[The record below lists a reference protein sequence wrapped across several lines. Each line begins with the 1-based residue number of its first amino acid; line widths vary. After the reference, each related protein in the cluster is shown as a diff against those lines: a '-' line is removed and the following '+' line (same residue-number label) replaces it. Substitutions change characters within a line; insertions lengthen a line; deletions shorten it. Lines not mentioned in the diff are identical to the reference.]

1 MTGYNE
7 HGVRYVVY
15 LGRKYT
21 IIRDGRDRLMWSH
34 TNLSH
39 LHVERGHVR

>member
-7 HGVRYVVY
+7 HGVRYVW
-15 LGRKYT
+15 LNGRKHT
-21 IIRDGRDRLMWSH
+21 IIRDGSDRLMWSS

-39 LHVERGHVR
+39 LHVERGHAR